1 MKREDEVKKMVPFFD
16 TVRKVLVN
24 FNGGALRHHR
34 GTASAGI
41 EPPLRAMPF
50 CEVF

>member
-1 MKREDEVKKMVPFFD
+1 VKREDEVKKMAQFFER
-16 TVRKVLVN
+16 VGIVVVN

-41 EPPLRAMPF
+41 ELPLRAMPF